1 VFKTIKNYFFSA
13 FREIFIYHH
22 SSLEFRAKTYA
33 VLIASAKEPLEQY
46 DSTLEKIASEIYTDP
61 DRAEALILTVKEY
74 IKGIHIKKNRGEEL
88 LLIDMIRELRQ
99 IPRYALKI
107 EPDHRERLQE
117 CTHDR
122 DSKIYQSRI
131 IDFLKEKRREYREF
145 KQ

>member
-1 VFKTIKNYFFSA
+1 MFKTIKNYFFSA

-33 VLIASAKEPLEQY
+33 VLIASSKEPLYQY
-46 DSTLEKIASEIYTDP
+46 DSILEEIASEIYTES

-74 IKGIHIKKNRGEEL
+74 IKGIQIKKNRGEEL

-107 EPDHRERLQE
+107 EPEHLERLKE
-117 CTHDR
+117 CTRDR

-131 IDFLKEKRREYREF
+131 IDFLKEKRREYREL